1 MQQFSLCFG
10 RVKKDCLKFIKSQET
25 KADKFKN
32 KERMIKSFL
41 IPLCFWISKKADKKK
56 PYFVGLAGGQG
67 TGKTTIS
74 SLIRIILTKYFKL
87 NVFRIS
93 IDDFYKTRKER
104 INLSKRVHP
113 MLLTRGVPGT
123 HDINMM
129 LNFFKKSKSKKFNR
143 LKLPTFNKAID
154 DRYNKKKWYDLK
166 KRPDVII
173 FEGWCVG
180 AKSEK
185 NNTLKKTINSLEKA
199 KDQKKLVGSAIR
211 QINKEVRKLW
221 AHRKGYLDNF
231 KKQENKLN
239 SNEKSIKNLKSQVT
253 GVDDKLGSL
262 NEKIQLAEDLQLKIT
277 LLTNELNKQKKVI
290 EENEQALGAIDQ
302 YRIQNNQK
310 ITEVLNRL
318 NNLSRELED
327 IESDLNALNP
337 SGGNNE

>member
-10 RVKKDCLKFIKSQET
+10 KVKKDCLKFIKSQET
-25 KADKFKN
+25 KADRFKN
-32 KERMIKSFL
+32 KEKMIKSFL

-74 SLIRIILTKYFKL
+74 SLIKIILTKYFKL

-104 INLSKRVHP
+104 ISLSKRVHP

-129 LNFFKKSKSKKFNR
+129 LSFFKQAKSKKFKR

-154 DRYNKKKWYDLK
+154 DRFSKKYWYDLK
-166 KRPDVII
+166 NKPDVII

-185 NNTLKKTINSLEKA
+185 TNTLKKTINSMERAKDDKQIWRKYVNQQLKSKYKNLYSQLNCLIYLKA
-199 KDQKKLVGSAIR
+199 KNFSLLQKWRLK
-211 QINKEVRKLW
+211 QERKLLIKSKKNSKSKIMNK
-221 AHRKGYLDNF
+221 RDVLNF
-231 KKQENKLN
+231 MQTYQRITQNMFKNMPKYASIILNLN
-239 SNEKSIKNLKSQVT
+239 SNHQIKTAVY
-253 GVDDKLGSL
+253 
-262 NEKIQLAEDLQLKIT
+262 
-277 LLTNELNKQKKVI
+277 KK
-290 EENEQALGAIDQ
+290 
-302 YRIQNNQK
+302 R
-310 ITEVLNRL
+310 
-318 NNLSRELED
+318 
-327 IESDLNALNP
+327 
-337 SGGNNE
+337 

>member
-1 MQQFSLCFG
+1 MHQSSLCFG
-10 RVKKDCLKFIKSQET
+10 RVKKDCFKFIKSQET
-25 KADKFKN
+25 KTDKFKN
-32 KERMIKSFL
+32 KEKMIKSFL
-41 IPLCFWISKKADKKK
+41 IPLCFWISAKAEKKR

-74 SLIRIILTKYFKL
+74 SLIRIILTKYFRL

-129 LNFFKKSKSKKFNR
+129 LNFFRKSKSKKFKR

-185 NNTLKKTINSLEKA
+185 NTTLNKAINSLERA
-199 KDQKKLVGSAIR
+199 KDQKKIWRKHVNHQLKSKYKNLYSQLNCLIYLKAKNFSLLQKWR
-211 QINKEVRKLW
+211 LKQERKLW
-221 AHRKGYLDNF
+221 VKSKVKSKIMSRGDVLNF
-231 KKQENKLN
+231 MQTYQRITQNMFRNMPKYASVIFNLN
-239 SNEKSIKNLKSQVT
+239 SNHQIKSAVY
-253 GVDDKLGSL
+253 
-262 NEKIQLAEDLQLKIT
+262 
-277 LLTNELNKQKKVI
+277 KK
-290 EENEQALGAIDQ
+290 
-302 YRIQNNQK
+302 K
-310 ITEVLNRL
+310 
-318 NNLSRELED
+318 
-327 IESDLNALNP
+327 
-337 SGGNNE
+337 

>member
-1 MQQFSLCFG
+1 MQKFSLCFE

-25 KADKFKN
+25 KTDKFKN
-32 KERMIKSFL
+32 KERMIKYFL
-41 IPLCFWISKKADKKK
+41 IPICFWISKKADKKR

-104 INLSKRVHP
+104 ISLSKKVHP

-129 LNFFKKSKSKKFNR
+129 LNFFKKAKSKKFKR

-154 DRYNKKKWYDLK
+154 DRFYKKKWYELK
-166 KRPDVII
+166 SKPDVII

-185 NNTLKKTINSLEKA
+185 NNSLKKSINSMEKVKDKKQIWRKYVNQQLKSKYKNLYSQLNCLIYLKA
-199 KDQKKLVGSAIR
+199 KNFILLQKWRLK
-211 QINKEVRKLW
+211 QERKLW
-221 AHRKGYLDNF
+221 LNSKRNSNLKIMNKEDIINF
-231 KKQENKLN
+231 MQTYQRITQNMFRYMPKYASIILNLN
-239 SNEKSIKNLKSQVT
+239 SNHQIKSAAYKRK
-253 GVDDKLGSL
+253 
-262 NEKIQLAEDLQLKIT
+262 
-277 LLTNELNKQKKVI
+277 
-290 EENEQALGAIDQ
+290 
-302 YRIQNNQK
+302 
-310 ITEVLNRL
+310 
-318 NNLSRELED
+318 
-327 IESDLNALNP
+327 
-337 SGGNNE
+337 

>member
-41 IPLCFWISKKADKKK
+41 IPLCFWISEKADKKK

-166 KRPDVII
+166 RRPDVII

-199 KDQKKLVGSAIR
+199 KDQK
-211 QINKEVRKLW
+211 QIWRKYVNNQLKSKYKNLYSQLNCLKAKNFSFLQKWRLKQERKLW
-221 AHRKGYLDNF
+221 IKSKVKSKIMSRGDVLNF
-231 KKQENKLN
+231 MQTYQRITQNMFRNMPKYASVIFNLN
-239 SNEKSIKNLKSQVT
+239 SNHQIKSAVY
-253 GVDDKLGSL
+253 
-262 NEKIQLAEDLQLKIT
+262 
-277 LLTNELNKQKKVI
+277 KK
-290 EENEQALGAIDQ
+290 
-302 YRIQNNQK
+302 K
-310 ITEVLNRL
+310 
-318 NNLSRELED
+318 
-327 IESDLNALNP
+327 
-337 SGGNNE
+337 